1 MYYQTSR
8 NEPFLAILSRFFK
21 REDKISPDAFIEI
34 AMFKC
39 GLHREKKNNIFG
51 NNVGNNVR
59 SLFKVD
65 NQYIRTTSMMTGFK
79 P

>member
-21 REDKISPDAFIEI
+21 REDKISTDTFIEI
-34 AMFKC
+34 AMFKW
-39 GLHREKKNNIFG
+39 GLHREKKNIFG

-59 SLFKVD
+59 NLFKVD
-65 NQYIRTTSMMTGFK
+65 NQYIRTTSVMTGFK